1 MTRGLPTTYSNSRLS
16 LGETR
21 AEEWEEEEEEAEEED
36 YSTRR
41 RKVSRI
47 SFGGRR
53 KWRWEEE
60 EEEER
65 GLPGNVVKQKVEG
78 RRGGMG
84 GHCVVLGEGG
94 AEEEEEEE
102 EAEAGLE
109 Y

>member
-1 MTRGLPTTYSNSRLS
+1 M
-16 LGETR
+16 
-21 AEEWEEEEEEAEEED
+21 A
-36 YSTRR
+36 
-41 RKVSRI
+41 V
-47 SFGGRR
+47 
-53 KWRWEEE
+53 WEEE

-65 GLPGNVVKQKVEG
+65 GLPGNVVKQKVEEW
-78 RRGGMG
+78 RGGMG